1 MHLDPPQSCPSLQLL
16 SAAATWD
23 HWLRKLQARPGFT
36 WQETLPPKPEFGSRR
51 AIEHTPIQLISSEKS
66 EIVSQE
72 SSRFV
77 VRVSF
82 IRMSLLKC
90 SRGGSKSSRE
100 SWLEPGGDQ
109 SQELSSFSTFRRVD
123 KRNHVIAQWTNMCK
137 YYLSGPGASITT
149 TSSSCSTRS

>member
-72 SSRFV
+72 FSRSV
-77 VRVSF
+77 VKVSF

-90 SRGGSKSSRE
+90 SRGGSKSSPEIRGLSQVE
-100 SWLEPGGDQ
+100 

-137 YYLSGPGASITT
+137 YYLSRPEASITT
-149 TSSSCSTRS
+149 